1 MLHVCMYIYIYI
13 YITHYIYIY
22 DVYTTVAL
30 YIKLAFPR
38 YFLGPRLMVS
48 QGCEL
53 RNRTE

>member
-1 MLHVCMYIYIYI
+1 MLHVCMYIYIYN
-13 YITHYIYIY
+13 TLYIYIY